1 MMGSGTISKTSHP
14 SRNQRNVGFVKKQKF
29 CNVMFLCNEWKSS
42 KGGLSTFNREFAVNL
57 AKTSS
62 NNSIKVHCYV
72 SQSDELDREDAR
84 QHGVNLITAKSVP
97 GSADQLDWLI
107 IPPPELPHPD
117 VVVGHGRKFGTP
129 AFFIV
134 RAAKCKWVHFV
145 HVFCEDLGKYKLT
158 ESGVVDTIEENE
170 KKHKSEIELC
180 RAADAVVAVGS
191 RLQHKYS
198 RSLPGLEVEVI
209 TPGILEKFSSETTQQ
224 TTVAK
229 KFNVF
234 MFGRASF
241 EDLTLKGYDV
251 IANAIGSLGKKYE
264 LTFVGSPTGG
274 HRKIEQWFLD
284 NTCINRNQITIRS
297 YCNEQDELKMMF
309 QESDLVAL
317 PSRTE
322 GFGLVALEAISAG
335 VPVLVTDESGIAEA
349 LEKVEGGES
358 VIVESEDAGEWAQRI
373 QQLSNQSPEERENNA
388 KLLRENYKRMYSW
401 SKECGKFQRIIQN
414 LVGQPPVTSNLNDS
428 QTSSAVLVTRPGAP
442 FADKMDKADKHESTT
457 GRGLLQ
463 SNSPGSVVPTINQT
477 TIDVNADKG
486 ETQSTENED
495 WKLLHSAVQGGNV
508 AIIETVL
515 SRGVDA
521 NSRDSYGN
529 TPLMIAACFGKMEA
543 VNYLLDKGA
552 DLSLTGQYGR
562 NSLHSASEG
571 GNVAIIET
579 MLSSGLDINSKDS
592 HGNTP
597 IMIAALNGKMEAV
610 NYLLDKGADPSLTG
624 QYGRNILHNASG
636 GVNVAIIKTM
646 LSRGLDINSKDSNG
660 DTPIMIAAREGKMES
675 VNYLLDKGA
684 DLSLTGQYGRNSLH
698 SASQGGNVAIIETML
713 SRGLDVNS
721 KDSDGDTPIMIAA
734 FCGKMEA
741 VNYLLDKGAD
751 LSLTGRYGR
760 NLLHSASYGGN
771 VAIIETMLS
780 RGLDVNSKDSDG
792 DTPLMNAASC
802 GKMEAVNY
810 LLDKGV
816 DLSLTGQ
823 YGRNLLHKASAGGN
837 VAIIETMLSRGL
849 NVNSKDSDG
858 ETPLT
863 IAAANGHAEAVNYL
877 LSRGAR

>member
-457 GRGLLQ
+457 DLGESAAVLVERLEITDTKDKTGKHKLVTGRGLVQ
-463 SNSPGSVVPTINQT
+463 SNSPNSVVPTINQT
-477 TIDVNADKG
+477 TIGVNPDKG
-486 ETQSTENED
+486 ETQSTKNED
-495 WKLLHSAVQGGNV
+495 WKLLKSAIQGGNV
-508 AIIETVL
+508 TIIEMVL
-515 SRGVDA
+515 ARGLDV
-521 NSRDSYGN
+521 NSKDSNGN
-529 TPLMIAACFGKMEA
+529 TPLMIAAFCGKMEA

-562 NSLHSASEG
+562 NSLHFASEG
-571 GNVAIIET
+571 GNVTVIE
-579 MLSSGLDINSKDS
+579 
-592 HGNTP
+592 
-597 IMIAALNGKMEAV
+597 
-610 NYLLDKGADPSLTG
+610 
-624 QYGRNILHNASG
+624 
-636 GVNVAIIKTM
+636 TM
-646 LSRGLDINSKDSNG
+646 LSRGLDVNSKDCYGN
-660 DTPIMIAAREGKMES
+660 TPLMIAAWKRKMEA

-698 SASQGGNVAIIETML
+698 FASVGGNVTVIETMLSRGLDVNSKDSYGNTPLMIAALSGKMEAVNYLLDKGADLSLTGQYGRNSLHFASEGGNVTVIETMLSRGLDVNSKDSYGDTPIMIAAFCGTMEAVNYLLDKGADLSLTGGYGRNSLHRAAQGGNVAIIETML

-721 KDSDGDTPIMIAA
+721 KDS
-734 FCGKMEA
+734 K
-741 VNYLLDKGAD
+741 
-751 LSLTGRYGR
+751 
-760 NLLHSASYGGN
+760 
-771 VAIIETMLS
+771 
-780 RGLDVNSKDSDG
+780 G
-792 DTPLMNAASC
+792 DTPLT
-802 GKMEAVNY
+802 
-810 LLDKGV
+810 L
-816 DLSLTGQ
+816 
-823 YGRNLLHKASAGGN
+823 
-837 VAIIETMLSRGL
+837 
-849 NVNSKDSDG
+849 
-858 ETPLT
+858 
-863 IAAANGHAEAVNYL
+863 AAAQGNAEAVNYL